1 MRGLVAFM
9 LVTKVTMLSGW
20 VLPAIVLTSAGFLL
34 LGFMTPIVAVAIGL
48 ISLGL
53 AFSNYNA
60 IEIAIIAFAI
70 ALLGPGGFSIDAR
83 MFGRREVFIPDRVNA
98 APVATDRSDR

>member
-1 MRGLVAFM
+1 MRALVAFLLVM
-9 LVTKVTMLSGW
+9 QVTKFSGW
-20 VLPAIVLTSAGFLL
+20 VMPVVVVASAGFLL
-34 LGFMTPIVAVAIGL
+34 TGFMTPIVSIAIGM

-53 AFSNYNA
+53 AFSNYDA

-83 MFGRREVFIPDRVNA
+83 MFGRREVFIPDRVNS
-98 APVATDRSDR
+98 APVVTDHSDR

>member
-1 MRGLVAFM
+1 MIP
-9 LVTKVTMLSGW
+9 GW
-20 VLPAIVLTSAGFLL
+20 VMPVIVLTAALFLL
-34 LGFMTPIVAVAIGL
+34 LGFMTPIIAVVIGL

-53 AFSNYNA
+53 AFSNYDA

-70 ALLGPGGFSIDAR
+70 ALLGPGGLSIDAW
-83 MFGRREVFIPDRVNA
+83 MFGRREVFIPDRGNA

>member
-1 MRGLVAFM
+1 MRALVAYLLVM
-9 LVTKVTMLSGW
+9 QVTKFSGW
-20 VLPAIVLTSAGFLL
+20 VMPVVVVSGAGFLL
-34 LGFMTPIVAVAIGL
+34 TGFMTPIVSIAIGL

-53 AFSNYNA
+53 AFTSYDA

-83 MFGRREVFIPDRVNA
+83 MFGRREVFIPDRVNST
-98 APVATDRSDR
+98 PVATDHSDR

>member
-1 MRGLVAFM
+1 M

-20 VLPAIVLTSAGFLL
+20 VMPAIVLAGAAFLL
-34 LGFMTPIVAVAIGL
+34 LGFITPIIAVAIGVV
-48 ISLGL
+48 SLGL